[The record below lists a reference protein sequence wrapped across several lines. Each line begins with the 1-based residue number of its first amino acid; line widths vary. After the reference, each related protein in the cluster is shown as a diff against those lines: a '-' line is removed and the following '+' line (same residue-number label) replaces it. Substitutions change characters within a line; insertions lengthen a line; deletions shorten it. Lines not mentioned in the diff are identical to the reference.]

1 MEARWNY
8 ASRRSVAL
16 LRRSVITMLSVIS
29 KNLIVAAYIQPGA
42 WVACK
47 VSRAAQGT
55 SVFAGQM
62 LAALVLAAPPD
73 ASGRSRHYFP
83 ARAFVTPR
91 PAPRYHGGRGEDG
104 TSGAQPERG
113 FR

>member
-73 ASGRSRHYFP
+73 ASGSF
-83 ARAFVTPR
+83 AALF
-91 PAPRYHGGRGEDG
+91 
-104 TSGAQPERG
+104 SGAGVRDAKASAQVPR
-113 FR
+113 R